1 VNTEAVTCRVAP
13 IGRWVWLLPPA
24 YAIHMLAEAYGGC
37 GLVGWMIE
45 RGGIPLSIADFL
57 GLSFVGFAVI
67 AAVTWAARRRASWL
81 WALASAGTILFVN
94 GVSHVA
100 TSIAVRGYVSGL
112 VTGIA
117 FYLPLGAALLL
128 RVRRLVRARVFW
140 AAVAAGFVIHA
151 AVLWVVLGAPGL

>member
-1 VNTEAVTCRVAP
+1 
-13 IGRWVWLLPPA
+13 
-24 YAIHMLAEAYGGC
+24 MLEEAYGGC

-45 RGGIPLSIADFL
+45 RGSLRLSIADFL
-57 GLSFVGFAVI
+57 GLSLLGFAII

-94 GVSHVA
+94 GISHVA

-112 VTGIA
+112 WTGIV
-117 FYLPLGAALLL
+117 FYIPLGAALLI
-128 RVRRLVRARVFW
+128 RVRRFVRPRVFW

-151 AVLWVVLGAPGL
+151 VVLWVVFGAPWF